1 MSEQKGIAGRIW
13 ERLNPFQSSAG
24 LGTMRDEEI
33 FSQTGEAN
41 RHPGTATSSE
51 KGWTLVADP
60 RELTPYMPNGRTDV
74 ETAREDNKDI
84 SATYFS
90 SRAKKTVQ
98 QKRAV
103 RLRPA
108 ALSDDRFQVLQK
120 WEGTVLEVEGGI
132 LYARL
137 KDLTQDSPNEEVEI
151 ELEEVLSDDRSL
163 VQPGASFYW
172 SIGYLHKSHG
182 QRLRA
187 SEIRF
192 RRIPGW
198 TEDDILAAEMQV
210 RVDETFYNLD
220 RGSSCA

>member
-1 MSEQKGIAGRIW
+1 MSEQKGIAARIW
-13 ERLNPFQSSAG
+13 DRLNPFQSSARVG
-24 LGTMRDEEI
+24 SFRDEEV
-33 FSQTGEAN
+33 FSQTTEAN
-41 RHPGTATSSE
+41 HQPGTSTASE
-51 KGWTLVADP
+51 KGWTVVADP
-60 RELTPYMPNGRTDV
+60 GELTPFMPNGV
-74 ETAREDNKDI
+74 SEAETAGEDKPM
-84 SATYFS
+84 
-90 SRAKKTVQ
+90 Q

-120 WEGTVLEVEGGI
+120 WEGTVLEVEGGV
-132 LYARL
+132 LFARL
-137 KDLTQDSPNEEVEI
+137 KDLTQDNPHEEVEI

-198 TEDDILAAEMQV
+198 TEDEILAAQMQV
-210 RVDETFYNLD
+210 GVDETFYNLD